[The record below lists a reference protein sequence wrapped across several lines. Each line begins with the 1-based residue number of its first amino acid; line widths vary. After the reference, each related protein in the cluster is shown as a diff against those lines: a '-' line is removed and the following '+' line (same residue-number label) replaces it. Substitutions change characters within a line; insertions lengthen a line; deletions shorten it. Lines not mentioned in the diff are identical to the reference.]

1 MSPAHIIEGL
11 DVDGISSQDVVVV
24 GAGPAGLMLAANLV
38 RFGIKT
44 TVLDDRA
51 DKTSTGRADG
61 LQPKSIETL
70 KQMRLAD
77 SLLQRGVRIH
87 DICFW
92 YRNHGSGIAL
102 DVFSRSSMTGKE
114 RLWQTKYLVGCD
126 GAHSQVRKSIPEIKA
141 EGSSS
146 EAIWGVLDGVIET
159 DFPDLWSKVVVY
171 SEEAGNVLCI
181 PRERNMTRLYIEL
194 RPESDA
200 PMDKARANQEFVMER
215 ARQIM
220 APYSLS
226 WKSVEWFGIYQIGQR
241 VANRFT
247 DEARR
252 VFIAGDASH
261 THSPKAAQGMNTSM
275 HDSFNLAWKLNLA
288 VRGLAKPCLMETYEH
303 ERRKIAQDLINFD
316 YEHANAFHDGD
327 AKALARNFLTNVRF
341 ISGVGAEYG
350 SNALNWTS
358 EPSRGAK
365 PGCLLPPARLT
376 RYLDANP
383 VDAQLD
389 IPILGQF
396 RTYFICKDV
405 HRSKDFMESVC
416 AHLSSQRSVLGRA
429 TTALEASYKDQAPAA
444 TESDSHIQPQRY
456 VTASRVSTFCL
467 ITSTSKANFEI
478 ADLPPVLQASKW
490 TVYLDDVPSQD
501 TRGQH
506 CIDKWVGQV
515 ADDEVALLVVR
526 PDGYVGAAKLWPSS
540 EQSAAET
547 STWLDD
553 YFGSFLIC

>member
-1 MSPAHIIEGL
+1 MH
-11 DVDGISSQDVVVV
+11 
-24 GAGPAGLMLAANLV
+24 
-38 RFGIKT
+38 T
-44 TVLDDRA
+44 
-51 DKTSTGRADG
+51 
-61 LQPKSIETL
+61 
-70 KQMRLAD
+70 
-77 SLLQRGVRIH
+77 RGVEVTRSSP
-87 DICFW
+87 FVK

-102 DVFSRSSMTGKE
+102 DVFSHSSTTGKE

-126 GAHSQVRKSIPEIKA
+126 GAHSKVRKSIPEIKA

-316 YEHANAFHDGD
+316 YEHANAFQDGD

-444 TESDSHIQPQRY
+444 TESDSYIQPQRY
-456 VTASRVSTFCL
+456 VTASRVSTFC
-467 ITSTSKANFEI
+467 IVTSTSKANFEI

-515 ADDEVALLVVR
+515 ADDEVALLIVR
-526 PDGYVGAAKLWPSS
+526 PDGYVGAAKLWSSS
-540 EQSAAET
+540 EQSAAAT

>member
-51 DKTSTGRADG
+51 DKTSSGRADG

-70 KQMRLAD
+70 KL
-77 SLLQRGVRIH
+77 
-87 DICFW
+87 
-92 YRNHGSGIAL
+92 
-102 DVFSRSSMTGKE
+102 
-114 RLWQTKYLVGCD
+114 
-126 GAHSQVRKSIPEIKA
+126 
-141 EGSSS
+141 
-146 EAIWGVLDGVIET
+146 
-159 DFPDLWSKVVVY
+159 
-171 SEEAGNVLCI
+171 
-181 PRERNMTRLYIEL
+181 
-194 RPESDA
+194 
-200 PMDKARANQEFVMER
+200 
-215 ARQIM
+215 
-220 APYSLS
+220 
-226 WKSVEWFGIYQIGQR
+226 
-241 VANRFT
+241 
-247 DEARR
+247 
-252 VFIAGDASH
+252 AGDASH

-288 VRGLAKPCLMETYEH
+288 VRGLAKPCLMETSDQLRY
-303 ERRKIAQDLINFD
+303 

-444 TESDSHIQPQRY
+444 TESDSYIQPQRY